1 MIIETYGIETVV
13 DNMFQIFAHPD
24 LFHQLVLVA
33 IHARQLSNMSK
44 HVLQTISQL
53 EGIHIVQA
61 VLHVRI
67 HNQFGQPQNLPAQ
80 MESVA
85 KSGFFTL
92 FGRQSLDRFQVEI
105 VIQMQV
111 VEIFAVNQQIQ
122 HVVTLS
128 TDLKSDLDPIQG
140 CRLEKFGGLEGSE
153 QVPLLLRFG
162 WSVMQSVQDIVLEQ
176 LLVTDPDL
184 DRLSWRTM
192 FTVPSFNQRYV
203 QSSATPSG
211 SQVERPGRPKEL
223 DTISGVVCV
232 QRTIL
237 QKWLGSL
244 V

>member
-140 CRLEKFGGLEGSE
+140 RGLEEFGGLE
-153 QVPLLLRFG
+153 
-162 WSVMQSVQDIVLEQ
+162 
-176 LLVTDPDL
+176 
-184 DRLSWRTM
+184 
-192 FTVPSFNQRYV
+192 
-203 QSSATPSG
+203 
-211 SQVERPGRPKEL
+211 
-223 DTISGVVCV
+223 
-232 QRTIL
+232 
-237 QKWLGSL
+237 
-244 V
+244 

>member
-1 MIIETYGIETVV
+1 MIIETYGIEAVV

-24 LFHQLVLVA
+24 LFHQLVLVP

-67 HNQFGQPQNLPAQ
+67 HNQFGQPQNLTAQ
-80 MESVA
+80 MEGVTE
-85 KSGFFTL
+85 SGFFTL

-122 HVVTLS
+122 HVVTLA

-140 CRLEKFGGLEGSE
+140 RGLEKFGSLE
-153 QVPLLLRFG
+153 
-162 WSVMQSVQDIVLEQ
+162 
-176 LLVTDPDL
+176 
-184 DRLSWRTM
+184 
-192 FTVPSFNQRYV
+192 
-203 QSSATPSG
+203 
-211 SQVERPGRPKEL
+211 
-223 DTISGVVCV
+223 
-232 QRTIL
+232 
-237 QKWLGSL
+237 
-244 V
+244 

>member
-33 IHARQLSNMSK
+33 IHACQLSNMSK

-140 CRLEKFGGLEGSE
+140 RGLEEFGGLE
-153 QVPLLLRFG
+153 
-162 WSVMQSVQDIVLEQ
+162 
-176 LLVTDPDL
+176 
-184 DRLSWRTM
+184 
-192 FTVPSFNQRYV
+192 
-203 QSSATPSG
+203 
-211 SQVERPGRPKEL
+211 
-223 DTISGVVCV
+223 
-232 QRTIL
+232 
-237 QKWLGSL
+237 
-244 V
+244 